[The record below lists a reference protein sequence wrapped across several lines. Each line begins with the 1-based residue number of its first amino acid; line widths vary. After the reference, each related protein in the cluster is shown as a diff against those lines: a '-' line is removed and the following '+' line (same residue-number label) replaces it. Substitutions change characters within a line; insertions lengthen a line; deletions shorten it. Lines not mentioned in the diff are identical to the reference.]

1 MGFWKY
7 SGRILHT
14 TTYLFSEPVLTLTNA
29 PNGQLRVDQ
38 ADYVPAS
45 VLTNLVVIAAI
56 VQKAIRPAQ
65 MEEAAPVSVCLKKNC
80 TIMFVFG

>member
-1 MGFWKY
+1 M
-7 SGRILHT
+7 
-14 TTYLFSEPVLTLTNA
+14 LTLTNA

-56 VQKAIRPAQ
+56 VQKAIRQAQ
-65 MEEAAPVSVCLKKNC
+65 MEEAALVSVCLKKKLHHNVC
-80 TIMFVFG
+80 IWLVTQKAIR